1 MTFTHPLAS
10 LRALVGAAALV
21 AALPVAASQG
31 DMDYRSHTMEA
42 IGGHLQALFDIL
54 RGKVD
59 HADHLSVHA
68 VALASLAEITPT
80 LFPPGSGG
88 DDTDALP
95 AIWENPED
103 FAQRLDAFKEA
114 AAGLRTAAGTGGDVS
129 AAAQQLG
136 QACKGCHD
144 NYRRK

>member
-1 MTFTHPLAS
+1 MTFSNPFAS
-10 LRALVGAAALV
+10 LRALAGAAVLV
-21 AALPVAASQG
+21 TALPCAASQG
-31 DMDYRSHTMEA
+31 DIDYRHHTMEA
-42 IGGHLQALFDIL
+42 IGGHMQSLFDIL

-59 HADHLSVHA
+59 HSDHLSVHA
-68 VALASLAEITPT
+68 TALASLAEITPT
-80 LFPPGSGG
+80 LFPAGSGG

-103 FAQRLDAFKEA
+103 FAERLDAFKEA
-114 AAGLRTAAGTGGDVS
+114 GAGLRAAAESGGDVR

-144 NYRRK
+144 NYRKK

>member
-1 MTFTHPLAS
+1 MTFTNPLAS
-10 LRALVGAAALV
+10 LRALIGTVALV
-21 AALPVAASQG
+21 AALPTLASEG
-31 DMDYRSHTMEA
+31 DMDYRTHTMGA
-42 IGGHLQALFDIL
+42 IGGHMQALFDIL

-59 HADHLSVHA
+59 HAEHLSVHA
-68 VALASLAEITPT
+68 GALASLAEITPT

-95 AIWENPED
+95 AIWEDPED
-103 FAQRLDAFKEA
+103 FAERLEAFKEA
-114 AAGLRTAAGTGGDVS
+114 GAAIR
-129 AAAQQLG
+129 AAAETGDDVMAAARQLG

>member
-1 MTFTHPLAS
+1 MTFTNPLAL
-10 LRALVGAAALV
+10 LRASIGTVALV
-21 AALPVAASQG
+21 VALPSLASEG
-31 DMDYRSHTMEA
+31 DVDYRTHTMGA
-42 IGGHLQALFDIL
+42 IGGHMQSLFDIL

-68 VALASLAEITPT
+68 DALASLAEITPT

-95 AIWENPED
+95 AIWEDPED
-103 FAQRLDAFKEA
+103 FAERLDAFKKA
-114 AAGLRTAAGTGGDVS
+114 GAGLRAAAESGGNVM